1 MGDTVWVQSGPS
13 LTFGRTA
20 ADTGER
26 RKGMMYRSEAGDR
39 RRLEG
44 ARMAHKR
51 ESIVPMTPV
60 RDADRSARV
69 VGLSQ
74 PAPQRK
80 ARVAQLRQQVRSG
93 YYATDEMMDAV
104 ARLIHRSGNL

>member
-1 MGDTVWVQSGPS
+1 
-13 LTFGRTA
+13 
-20 ADTGER
+20 
-26 RKGMMYRSEAGDR
+26 MMYRSEAGDR

-69 VGLSQ
+69 VGLST
-74 PAPQRK
+74 PFSAKKGKHDTRASVRAAPVIAIEESRRK
-80 ARVAQLRQQVRSG
+80 SNQVADKVRSPNPKR
-93 YYATDEMMDAV
+93 ASHA
-104 ARLIHRSGNL
+104 ARALAQ